1 MLSGARESLA
11 ETRALRVWDKARLL
25 TGTKGLVDA
34 VDNHSFLKTGTVTV
48 QFLSNMRCL

>member
-11 ETRALRVWDKARLL
+11 ETRALRAWDKARLL